1 MDFKRYFKNLDPNL
15 EKKPEDLVDTIIEN
29 SSWKTQ
35 PDFIE
40 EYQLG
45 GEEYIVCYNVF
56 AEATPDTHDTQGT
69 AMELDI
75 VQIFIKG
82 YDINDNQ
89 VVFDMTDLYFSYEKE
104 YSVDRR
110 WTGNIQDMLYEAH
123 TARYGD

>member
-1 MDFKRYFKNLDPNL
+1 
-15 EKKPEDLVDTIIEN
+15 
-29 SSWKTQ
+29 
-35 PDFIE
+35 
-40 EYQLG
+40 
-45 GEEYIVCYNVF
+45 
-56 AEATPDTHDTQGT
+56 
-69 AMELDI
+69 MELDI